1 MPVGRRK
8 NMRNLLTVALSLL
21 TAALLMG
28 MGNVGGSP
36 EGTVPKTEENIRAQL
51 IDRSG
56 IANELTRFSM
66 DGNVFLSGRR
76 GEGQMSVFF
85 RELKE
90 VDFGAVSGNDVLAD
104 LLLKS
109 GKQLQLKMHKSAVF
123 YGDTGSGTY
132 HLSAGDVSRIVFTK

>member
-1 MPVGRRK
+1 
-8 NMRNLLTVALSLL
+8 MRNLLTVACALL

-28 MGNVGGSP
+28 MGNIGGTP

-56 IANELTRFSM
+56 VSNELTRFSM
-66 DGNVFLSGRR
+66 DGNVFLKGRR

-85 RELKE
+85 RDLKE
-90 VDFGAVSGNDVLAD
+90 VSFGPVSGNDAPAD
-104 LLLKS
+104 LLLTS
-109 GKQLQLKMHKSAVF
+109 GKHVQLKVHTRDIF

-132 HLSAGDVSRIVFTK
+132 HISAGDVSRIVFHK